1 MNISIVKVGYDVSSV
16 VVDVA
21 AATVVEWAAGCN
33 SSHCYVVTHC
43 GSSYYCYVVIPRNS
57 SYYCYVVIP
66 RNSLYCYVVSPR
78 N

>member
-1 MNISIVKVGYDVSSV
+1 MNISIVKVGHDVSSV
-16 VVDVA
+16 AVDVA
-21 AATVVEWAAGCN
+21 AATVVEWACN
-33 SSHCYVVTHC
+33 SSYYYVVTH
-43 GSSYYCYVVIPRNS
+43 RNS

>member
-43 GSSYYCYVVIPRNS
+43 GSSYYAT
-57 SYYCYVVIP
+57 
-66 RNSLYCYVVSPR
+66 L
-78 N
+78 

>member
-1 MNISIVKVGYDVSSV
+1 MNVSIVKVGHDVSSV

-21 AATVVEWAAGCN
+21 AATVVEWEAGCN
-33 SSHCYVVTHC
+33 SSYYYVVTH
-43 GSSYYCYVVIPRNS
+43 RNS
-57 SYYCYVVIP
+57 SYYCVVIP

>member
-1 MNISIVKVGYDVSSV
+1 MNILIVKVGHDVSSV

-21 AATVVEWAAGCN
+21 AATVVEWAAGCS
-33 SSHCYVVTHC
+33 SSHY
-43 GSSYYCYVVIPRNS
+43 YVVIPRNS

>member
-1 MNISIVKVGYDVSSV
+1 MNISIVKVGHDVSSV

-21 AATVVEWAAGCN
+21 AATVVEWA
-33 SSHCYVVTHC
+33 VVTRC
-43 GSSYYCYVVIPRNS
+43 SS